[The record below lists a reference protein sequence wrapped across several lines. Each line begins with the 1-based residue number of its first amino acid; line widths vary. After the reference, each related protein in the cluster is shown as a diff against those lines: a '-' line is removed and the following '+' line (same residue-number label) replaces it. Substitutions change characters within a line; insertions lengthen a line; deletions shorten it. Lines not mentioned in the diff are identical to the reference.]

1 MHRFSRNRRAL
12 PTGYPELLVAQ
23 PRNTRTTGTACPWT
37 TRIWQEFRVGNLTR
51 SYRDILLTLHTFRGA
66 GGECWPSHATLAERA
81 GCSLRTVQR
90 ALRQGEY
97 LGLVQW
103 VERRVRAGWR
113 WLRTS
118 NRYFF
123 RLPESPVISGMGPRP
138 RSALTTRQKGSGGE
152 TSKKEALLDMLREA
166 ATVPDLLARRRQAV
180 EESLLKAM
188 GARRC

>member
-1 MHRFSRNRRAL
+1 L
-12 PTGYPELLVAQ
+12 PTGYPKVLVAR
-23 PRNTRTTGTACPWT
+23 PRHTRTTGITCPWA
-37 TRIWQEFRVGNLTR
+37 TRVWREFHIGNLTR
-51 SYRDILLTLHTFRGA
+51 SYRDILLTLRTFRGA

-81 GCSLRTVQR
+81 RSSLRTVQR
-90 ALRQGEY
+90 ALRKGEH

-123 RLPESPVISGMGPRP
+123 RLPESPVVGGMRPRP
-138 RSALTTRQKGSGGE
+138 RSAPTTRQKGSGGE
-152 TSKKEALLDMLREA
+152 TSKKEALLEMLREA

-188 GARRC
+188 DARRC